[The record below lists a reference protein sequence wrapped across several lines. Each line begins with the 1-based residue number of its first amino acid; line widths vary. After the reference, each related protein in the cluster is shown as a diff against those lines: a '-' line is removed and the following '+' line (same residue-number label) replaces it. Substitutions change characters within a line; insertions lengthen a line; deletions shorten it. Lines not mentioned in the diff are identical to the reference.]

1 MSVVTRAMCDRAL
14 LYTKISNYWDVCKIN
29 RDVSRM
35 LTFYSPHFYIYTKLK
50 KAYFLFSNILRPCY
64 HQSSI
69 SHSKSPDKLLT
80 KKGMNFA

>member
-14 LYTKISNYWDVCKIN
+14 LYAKTSNYWDVCKIN

-35 LTFYSPHFYIYTKLK
+35 LTFYSPHFYINAKLK
-50 KAYFLFSNILRPCY
+50 KAYFLFSNILYPCY

-69 SHSKSPDKLLT
+69 SHSKFSDKLLT
-80 KKGMNFA
+80 KSGMNLA